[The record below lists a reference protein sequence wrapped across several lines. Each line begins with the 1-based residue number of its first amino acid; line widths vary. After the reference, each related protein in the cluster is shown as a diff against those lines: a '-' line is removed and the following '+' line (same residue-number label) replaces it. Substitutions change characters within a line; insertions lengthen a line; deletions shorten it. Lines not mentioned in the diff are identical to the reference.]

1 MTKLTDERIQNI
13 LRNKAG
19 EIEAAKQAQKQAEE
33 LAKSQ
38 QALAVSVAKKWA
50 ADTHVIAA
58 ILKDF
63 EQKMSD
69 LNVHLAFQDEGQQGA
84 MLAVGRVTGR
94 VSGHDLSVTFHV
106 DPNGEIHIFSLSPLR
121 IFNFRGPVS
130 VLSADKALYEDLILN
145 FIEGAA

>member
-1 MTKLTDERIQNI
+1 LDLILQPERAMTKLTDERIQNI

-33 LAKSQ
+33 L
-38 QALAVSVAKKWA
+38 
-50 ADTHVIAA
+50 A